1 MNKIIFLILL
11 IPILLIPSSAF
22 GLSSRVLPVSYD
34 EYTYNSAGGADYTSL
49 ALFEADTDIDLVTAT
64 KGKVLTCAS
73 GVHDDSVTLS
83 GATTNASY
91 FRVIRAASKAK
102 GTPTSGVRFVKT
114 VTVGSS
120 LFDIGETYDS
130 VQDIAIKLTST
141 NGSMA
146 YAFYAAA
153 NYVSFIGCTAYDGY
167 TSGTA
172 VGFRIAAVNPVY
184 LINCLALNIDG
195 NNSGSAG
202 IMVGDNSGTNQNIYI
217 YNSTVVE
224 CNQIGIYMTSQTG
237 YTTTTYL
244 KNSIIQSNGTN
255 LYANGAGTET
265 WSQTTNATSGVTFAA
280 DGYHLDSTD
289 TVAINN
295 GTDLSADDVFAFDDD
310 IDRGIRSDW
319 DIGCDEFGSEE
330 SETARRRIFMV
341 Q

>member
-1 MNKIIFLILL
+1 MNKIIFL
-11 IPILLIPSSAF
+11 ILLIPSSAF

-49 ALFEADTDIDLVTAT
+49 ALFEADTDIDLVAAM

-91 FRVIRAASKAK
+91 FRVIRAASGAK
-102 GTPTSGVRFVKT
+102 GTPTSGVRFVKII
-114 VTVGSS
+114 TVGSN
-120 LFDIGETYDS
+120 LFSIDETYAS

-141 NGSMA
+141 NGSTA
-146 YAFYAAA
+146 YAFCTTA

-167 TSGTA
+167 TMGTA
-172 VGFRIAAVNPVY
+172 VGFRITAVNPVY
-184 LINCLALNIDG
+184 LINCLALNVDG
-195 NNSGSAG
+195 DNTGSAG
-202 IMVGDNSGTNQNIYI
+202 VMAGANLGTNQNIYI

-224 CNQIGIYMTSQTG
+224 CNHMGIYMTSRSG

-244 KNSIIQSNGTN
+244 KNSIVQSNGTN
-255 LYANGAGTET
+255 LYAYGAGTET
-265 WSQTTNATSGVTFAA
+265 WSPTTNATSGVTFAA

-295 GTDLSADDVFAFDDD
+295 GTDLSTDGVFAFDDD
-310 IDRGIRSDW
+310 IDGGTRSDW
-319 DIGCDEFGSEE
+319 DIGCDEWFGSGA
-330 SETARRRIFMV
+330 ARRRIFMV

>member
-1 MNKIIFLILL
+1 MNKIIFL
-11 IPILLIPSSAF
+11 ILLIPSSAF

-49 ALFEADTDIDLVTAT
+49 ALFEADTDIDLVAAM

-73 GVHDDSVTLS
+73 GVHDDSVALS

-102 GTPTSGVRFVKT
+102 GTPTSGVRFVKIIT
-114 VTVGSS
+114 VDNY
-120 LFDIGETYDS
+120 LFNIDETYDS

-146 YAFYAAA
+146 YAFCTAA

-195 NNSGSAG
+195 NTDSAG
-202 IMVGDNSGTNQNIYI
+202 VMVGDNSGTNQNIYI

-224 CNQIGIYMTSQTG
+224 CNYRGVYMTSQTG

-255 LYANGAGTET
+255 LYTNGAGTEV
-265 WSQTTNATSGVTFAA
+265 WSRTTNAARGVTFAA

-319 DIGCDEFGSEE
+319 DIGCDEFGSEA
-330 SETARRRIFMV
+330 ARRRIFMV